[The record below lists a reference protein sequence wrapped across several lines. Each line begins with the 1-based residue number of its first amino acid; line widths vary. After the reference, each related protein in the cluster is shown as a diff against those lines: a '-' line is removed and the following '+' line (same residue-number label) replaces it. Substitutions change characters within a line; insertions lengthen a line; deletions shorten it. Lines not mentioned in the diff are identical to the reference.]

1 MAGNVR
7 VPIVAIPFEN
17 NRGATVLCDD
27 GSVWDLLYSDDGN
40 VEWLDLRN
48 PLPGSAAAQGW
59 MPKSEGSLSEPR
71 ASGPGVRAE
80 QPT

>member
-7 VPIVAIPFEN
+7 VPVVAIPFEN

-27 GSVWDLLYSDDGN
+27 GSVWDLLFSEDGN
-40 VEWLDLRN
+40 IAWNDLRN

-59 MPKSEGSLSEPR
+59 TPEKALREVQVAPR
-71 ASGPGVRAE
+71 
-80 QPT
+80 